1 MFETSFNYIV
11 QKLNFN
17 IDDELV
23 LIEKYEITPTEMFVA
38 RLILLAQES
47 DEEQQYLAKF
57 LSIPENVR
65 GDFRDILLSL
75 QNKGIILKSC
85 NIPKKGETLD
95 IYELEFNKNFLKNFY
110 RASGDMGEELFE
122 HYPQFA
128 NINGNMVGIRNVS
141 KKFVDLE
148 DAWRKYGKI
157 IKWNPDIHNEIINLL
172 DWAVENGIDINKS
185 LANFICDHS
194 WLDLKTLRD
203 GGAGFNTN
211 TVKML

>member
-1 MFETSFNYIV
+1 MLELVLLNHFDSHLRMLSSDEVYEIAQQYDLRKMAERSNNNTI

-110 RASGDMGEELFE
+110 RASGDMGEE
-122 HYPQFA
+122 
-128 NINGNMVGIRNVS
+128 
-141 KKFVDLE
+141 
-148 DAWRKYGKI
+148 
-157 IKWNPDIHNEIINLL
+157 
-172 DWAVENGIDINKS
+172 
-185 LANFICDHS
+185 
-194 WLDLKTLRD
+194 
-203 GGAGFNTN
+203 
-211 TVKML
+211 